1 MPENLFG
8 CLLYCDVINWH
19 VFSSCVY
26 YSETESDDD
35 CEAADA
41 LNDCDDGD
49 DCDNDECECSCVQ
62 RRRSRR
68 GPTSWVGRSRQQ
80 QQQREQ
86 SSSSSSSSEAA
97 AAAPA
102 SPVPP
107 AAPAAPVQCWP
118 PDRVTSIG
126 SCESCD
132 NVKVS
137 LGRVMGS
144 RGVLRFLRREEDE
157 HGFLPSQS
165 WSVNISTPS
174 LLL

>member
-1 MPENLFG
+1 M
-8 CLLYCDVINWH
+8 
-19 VFSSCVY
+19 FSSCVY

-68 GPTSWVGRSRQQ
+68 GPSDQLGAVRPREEQAAAAV
-80 QQQREQ
+80 REQ
-86 SSSSSSSSEAA
+86 SSSSSSSRSSEAA

-107 AAPAAPVQCWP
+107 AAPAAPPVQCWP
-118 PDRVTSIG
+118 PDRVTSIVSG
-126 SCESCD
+126 EACD
-132 NVKVS
+132 NAKVS
-137 LGRVMGS
+137 LG
-144 RGVLRFLRREEDE
+144 
-157 HGFLPSQS
+157 
-165 WSVNISTPS
+165 
-174 LLL
+174 

>member
-62 RRRSRR
+62 RRSSRR
-68 GPTSWVGRSRQQ
+68 GPDQLGWEEQQ
-80 QQQREQ
+80 
-86 SSSSSSSSEAA
+86 
-97 AAAPA
+97 
-102 SPVPP
+102 
-107 AAPAAPVQCWP
+107 
-118 PDRVTSIG
+118 
-126 SCESCD
+126 
-132 NVKVS
+132 
-137 LGRVMGS
+137 
-144 RGVLRFLRREEDE
+144 EEE
-157 HGFLPSQS
+157 EEEE
-165 WSVNISTPS
+165 
-174 LLL
+174 